1 MQNNKPVLS
10 EANVSKSYPRYAV
23 IMAGGSGTRFW
34 PWSRQNTPKQL
45 LNITGEKTMIEQ
57 TVSNVT
63 PLVGTDHIIII
74 TNKTHARKIKK
85 LLPEIPP
92 DNIIAEPLGR
102 DTAPCIGLAATIIE
116 KRNPSAVMMA
126 LPSDHLI
133 RPADK
138 FTDALSVAAQ
148 VAIESNALVTFGI
161 KPFEPS
167 VNYGYIHRGK
177 LSDEKAVCPIYEV
190 KGFKEKPDRSTAQT
204 FLDSGEYYWN
214 GGIFVWKTDVI
225 LENISRFLPNLYEGL
240 NRISNAN
247 FSQSAIAK
255 EYKRFE
261 KISIDYGVMEKASNV
276 KVIEANFEWDDVGGW
291 QALERLHKTQQGD
304 NTLLG
309 KHYGMGT
316 ANCIIIGNDKHLIA
330 TVGVSGLIIVHTRD
344 ATLVCNKHNAED
356 VKKLVTQLKD
366 KGYNQYL

>member
-1 MQNNKPVLS
+1 KP
-10 EANVSKSYPRYAV
+10 YPLYAV

-45 LNITGEKTMIEQ
+45 LNITGNLSACGDAQAGKTMIEQ
-57 TVSNVT
+57 PVSNVT
-63 PLVGTDHIIII
+63 PLVGTDHILIV
-74 TNKTHARKIKK
+74 TNKTQIRKIKK
-85 LLPEIPP
+85 LLPGIPP

-102 DTAPCIGLAATIIE
+102 DTAPCIGLAAAIIE
-116 KRNPSAVMMA
+116 KRSPSAVMMA

-138 FTDALSVAAQ
+138 FAEALNAAAK

-177 LSDEKAVCPIYEV
+177 LSGEKAVCPIYEV
-190 KGFKEKPDRSTAQT
+190 KGFKEKPDRNTAQT

-225 LENISRFLPNLYEGL
+225 LENIARFLPKLSEGL

-261 KISIDYGVMEKASNV
+261 KISIDYGVMEKANNV
-276 KVIEANFEWDDVGGW
+276 KVLEANFEWDDVGGW
-291 QALERLHKTQQGD
+291 QALERLHKTPQGD
-304 NTLLG
+304 NTVRS
-309 KHYGMGT
+309 KHCGIET
-316 ANCIIIGNDKHLIA
+316 SNCIIIGNDKHLIA
-330 TVGVSGLIIVHTRD
+330 TVGVSDLIIVHTKD

-356 VKKLVTQLKD
+356 VKKLVAQLKD
-366 KGYNQYL
+366 KGYEQYL